1 MKTPMLLNR
10 LTLALAAVLAAP
22 YVHATEPFI
31 VTDIRVEGIQRT
43 EAGTVFSYLP
53 VKVGETM
60 TDEKTAAAI
69 KALYAT
75 GFFKEVRLEARDGV
89 LIVTVE
95 ERPSIAKITLVGI
108 KEFSEADLKSGLKQT
123 GLAEGQVL
131 DRSLVDKAEQELQ
144 RQYYNRGK
152 YAVEIKT
159 TLTPLER
166 NRVAVQF
173 DVVEGESAKIQQ
185 INLVG
190 NKAFTEK
197 ELLSEITS
205 TTPGWLTWYT
215 KNDQYSKSRLGGDI
229 EILRSFYLNR
239 GYLEFNVDS
248 TQVSISPD
256 KQGIYITVNVTEGP
270 QYTVSSVKLAGQML
284 VPEAEL
290 QELITV
296 VPGEVF
302 VRDRLT
308 ESTKRIGERLGN
320 DGYAFANVNAVP
332 ELNKENNSV
341 AFTLFVD
348 PGRRVYVN
356 RVNVTGNTKTRDEVI
371 RREIRQMESAY
382 YDAAQINRSRER
394 LNRLGYFETV
404 NIETP
409 SVAGTTDQVDVNVG
423 VVEKSTGSI
432 QLGAGYSSSEGL
444 VLSGSVSQANVFGT
458 GNRLSLQ
465 INTGSVNSVYAL
477 SFVNPYFTLDGI
489 SVGYDIY
496 NRNVDTNSLNSVG
509 NYQNSTQGI
518 GAHFGFPVNERD
530 FISLGL
536 AYEQSKITTE
546 DSSPAQYRNYVN
558 TFGGSVPCDAFANPQ
573 CGVGTVDTTT
583 LRLDTSWA
591 RDTRNSFLFPTNGS
605 LQRLAGEVGIPP
617 GSLKYYK
624 LSYQYQQYFPLGK
637 SFTLMA
643 NGELGIGGGIGQ
655 TDSGQDSPLPFFKN
669 FYAGGTGS
677 VRGFKTG
684 TLGPKDINGDA
695 LGGENRVVGNLE
707 LFFPLPGIK
716 DDQSLRMSA
725 FIDAGA
731 AYGPGGSPRI
741 INGVQTQS
749 TFESFSFDEI
759 GVSAGLAILW
769 VSPLGPLKF
778 SLAQPLVQQDG
789 DQTEVFQFTLGNAF

>member
-1 MKTPMLLNR
+1 MLLNR

-22 YVHATEPFI
+22 YVLASEPF
-31 VTDIRVEGIQRT
+31 VVKDIRVEGIQRT

-53 VKVGETM
+53 VKVGEAM
-60 TDEKTAAAI
+60 TDEKSAAAI

-108 KEFSEADLKSGLKQT
+108 KEFSEDDLKKGLKQT

-173 DVVEGESAKIQQ
+173 DVVEGDSAKIQQ

-190 NKAFTEK
+190 NKAFSEK
-197 ELLSEITS
+197 ELLGEITS

-215 KNDQYSKSRLGGDI
+215 KNDQYSKARLGGDI

-256 KQGIYITVNVTEGP
+256 KQGIYITINVTEGP

-296 VPGEVF
+296 EPGKVF

-308 ESTKRIGERLGN
+308 ESTKKISDRLGN

-332 ELNKENNSV
+332 ELDKEKGTV

-356 RVNVTGNTKTRDEVI
+356 RVNVTGNTKTRDEVV
-371 RREIRQMESAY
+371 RREIRQMEGAY
-382 YDAAQINRSRER
+382 YDAAKINRSRDR
-394 LNRLGYFETV
+394 LNRLGYFEQV

-409 SVAGTTDQVDVNVG
+409 GVTGTTDQVDVNVS
-423 VVEKSTGSI
+423 VTEKSTGSI
-432 QLGAGYSSSEGL
+432 QLGAGFSSSEGL

-458 GNRLSLQ
+458 GNRVSAQL
-465 INTGSVNSVYAL
+465 NTGSVNTVYAL
-477 SFVNPYFTLDGI
+477 SFVNPYYTIDGI
-489 SVGYDIY
+489 SLGYDLY
-496 NRNVDTNSLNSVG
+496 KRDVDTSSLNSVSS
-509 NYQNSTQGI
+509 YKSSTL
-518 GAHFGFPVNERD
+518 GAGVRFGFPVNERD

-536 AYEQSKITTE
+536 VYEQTSLTTPSFVAPWDE
-546 DSSPAQYRNYVN
+546 TKHTRYQEFVGASGNRDDDMLRV
-558 TFGGSVPCDAFANPQ
+558 DA
-573 CGVGTVDTTT
+573 
-583 LRLDTSWA
+583 SWA
-591 RDTRNSFLFPTNGS
+591 RDTRNSFLFPTKGMLQRVSSEIGTPAGS
-605 LQRLAGEVGIPP
+605 LQ
-617 GSLKYYK
+617 YYK
-624 LSYQYQQYFPLGK
+624 LSYQHQYYFPLSS
-637 SFTLMA
+637 SFTLLL
-643 NGELGIGGGIGQ
+643 NGEVGIGGGLA
-655 TDSGQDSPLPFFKN
+655 DEELPFFKN
-669 FYAGGTGS
+669 FFAGGSSS
-677 VRGFKTG
+677 VRGFKPG
-684 TLGPKDINGDA
+684 TLGPKDFNGDA
-695 LGGENRVVGNLE
+695 IGGDKRMVGNVE

-716 DDQSLRMSA
+716 DNQSLRMSA

-731 AYGPGGSPRI
+731 AYGTGGSP
-741 INGVQTQS
+741 NKGQS
-749 TFESFSFDEI
+749 TYSDFSFNEI
-759 GVSAGLAILW
+759 GVSAGLAVLW

-778 SLAQPLVQQDG
+778 SLAQPLVSNPG
-789 DQTEVFQFTLGNAF
+789 DQEEIFQFTLGNAF